1 MIPEPPG
8 EPEPAPE
15 PAPAAEPAPEPA
27 LGLSPDDLLA
37 VLPRLTRLSSAFS
50 KGRLVD
56 RAAEAAGPSLDR
68 PAVGVLVALLA
79 AGEPLRIGEIA
90 DRMQVVGPHVTRQ
103 VQALEKRRLVR
114 RIADP
119 HDRRASLIEPTET
132 GDEAARRYVASL
144 LGWFA
149 DVLDRW
155 PRQDRDDLLRLL
167 ARFADD
173 VTARLALPEAGDEGE
188 KGESGEGT

>member
-1 MIPEPPG
+1 MTPESPG
-8 EPEPAPE
+8 ESGPAPV
-15 PAPAAEPAPEPA
+15 
-27 LGLSPDDLLA
+27 LSPDDLLA
-37 VLPRLTRLSSAFS
+37 VLPRLTRLNSAFT

-56 RAAEAAGPSLDR
+56 RAAREADPSLDR
-68 PAVGVLVALLA
+68 PAVGVLVSLLA

-119 HDRRASLIEPTET
+119 LDRRASLIEPTEA
-132 GDEAARRYVASL
+132 GNEAAHRYVATL

-149 DVLDRW
+149 EVLADW

-173 VTARLALPEAGDEGE
+173 VAARLALPEEEEDAGA
-188 KGESGEGT
+188 S